1 MRNRALGYLSE
12 RNYDNFFDQTTGL
25 AVIFLTVISRT
36 VPIGEPL
43 YFSLRFTDKRA
54 CVGKHK
60 KSCSC
65 VHNHDFQCLNLHI
78 LGKCSKLQF
87 VYEQ

>member
-1 MRNRALGYLSE
+1 MIISLIKPLDWQLFVS
-12 RNYDNFFDQTTGL
+12 QL
-25 AVIFLTVISRT
+25 FLTV
-36 VPIGEPL
+36 PFGEPL
-43 YFSLRFTDKRA
+43 YFSLKFIDKSAR
-54 CVGKHK
+54 VGKHK

-65 VHNHDFQCLNLHI
+65 DPNCDFQCLNLHI